1 MNLLDERSKAKSQ
14 VENELKESGEKGTDG
29 GGVLPGAVLA
39 EGRPPVVSPADV
51 PDGSAS
57 SPLDDIEGRGEGDA
71 GKEDGD
77 ASREEPRKRVRATA
91 SPSQGAGRK
100 SSRRSVP
107 EKSGRTTTV
116 MVSMDL
122 SSMLVFESER
132 RRREKNQVVSKGDIL
147 YEAFVAWLKKTDR
160 AVYDDYVGRGLI
172 R

>member
-1 MNLLDERSKAKSQ
+1 
-14 VENELKESGEKGTDG
+14 
-29 GGVLPGAVLA
+29 
-39 EGRPPVVSPADV
+39 
-51 PDGSAS
+51 
-57 SPLDDIEGRGEGDA
+57 
-71 GKEDGD
+71 
-77 ASREEPRKRVRATA
+77 
-91 SPSQGAGRK
+91 
-100 SSRRSVP
+100 
-107 EKSGRTTTV
+107 